1 MENSTKIALGLGVA
15 GLAIGKYIGSKWDG
29 SVAKIDIENQ
39 GNTIFALGIYSLIIG
54 GVLLTTKNHP
64 ITRVSLILGLTG
76 GLLLLSNVNIGDSP
90 IQSTG
95 NPLIDKRGTIGALLI
110 AGAISYPIY
119 KKLKSK

>member
-1 MENSTKIALGLGVA
+1 MENSTKVALGLGVA
-15 GLAIGKYIGSKWDG
+15 GLAIGKYYES
-29 SVAKIDIENQ
+29 NQ
-39 GNTIFALGIYSLIIG
+39 DLNHSRMGYGVGVISLIIG